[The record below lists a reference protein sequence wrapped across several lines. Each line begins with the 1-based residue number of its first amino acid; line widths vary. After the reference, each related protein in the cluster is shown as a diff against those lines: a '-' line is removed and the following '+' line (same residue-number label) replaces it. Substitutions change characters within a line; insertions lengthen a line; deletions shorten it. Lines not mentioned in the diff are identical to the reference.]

1 MFFLSKLSFR
11 YIVIIIY
18 EPNEMRPNF
27 CYYVLCLDLLLLNN
41 CQSLLSEFFKRTH
54 FLIFFII

>member
-18 EPNEMRPNF
+18 EPNEMRQIF
-27 CYYVLCLDLLLLNN
+27 VTMFYVSIYYY
-41 CQSLLSEFFKRTH
+41 
-54 FLIFFII
+54 